1 MYLTAYKALY
11 KIVVSKPKIIL
22 NKNLKLLFIELN
34 PLKILWLNLNKVQI
48 VEKIIPIIIINY
60 LVKNL

>member
-34 PLKILWLNLNKVQI
+34 PLKILWLNLNKV
-48 VEKIIPIIIINY
+48 
-60 LVKNL
+60 